1 MFFDFK
7 YLGDD
12 DDDDVVENDGDG
24 WFDIRRPI
32 RTLSPMNI
40 LCMGDDEEVVVGKV
54 KVIIMRRTKRMV
66 KRKIDHLGSSGS
78 FELRLRNFLEMK
90 MTIILNQ
97 QMMTLMRKRR
107 RKTPGSSD
115 WWPPPSTN
123 GHKSSEMQRVMQIKP
138 VGFLTDPSQ
147 PHFLWAA
154 KNGTKLF
161 LSRFFWT
168 TLYRFQSCGRFLI
181 FSWSVRGWSQ
191 CAAPTWGLELSHLLF
206 RLWLG
211 FPLP

>member
-1 MFFDFK
+1 
-7 YLGDD
+7 
-12 DDDDVVENDGDG
+12 
-24 WFDIRRPI
+24 
-32 RTLSPMNI
+32 MNI

-66 KRKIDHLGSSGS
+66 KRKVDHLGSSGS

-97 QMMTLMRKRR
+97 QMMTVMRKRR

-138 VGFLTDPSQ
+138 IGFPTDPSQ
-147 PHFLWAA
+147 PHFL
-154 KNGTKLF
+154 
-161 LSRFFWT
+161 
-168 TLYRFQSCGRFLI
+168 
-181 FSWSVRGWSQ
+181 
-191 CAAPTWGLELSHLLF
+191 
-206 RLWLG
+206 
-211 FPLP
+211 

>member
-66 KRKIDHLGSSGS
+66 KRKVDHLGSSGS

-97 QMMTLMRKRR
+97 QMMTVMRKRR

-138 VGFLTDPSQ
+138 VGFPTDPSQ
-147 PHFLWAA
+147 P
-154 KNGTKLF
+154 
-161 LSRFFWT
+161 
-168 TLYRFQSCGRFLI
+168 RFQSWGRFLI

-191 CAAPTWGLELSHLLF
+191 CEAPTWGLELSHLLLC
-206 RLWLG
+206 LWFG

>member
-1 MFFDFK
+1 
-7 YLGDD
+7 
-12 DDDDVVENDGDG
+12 
-24 WFDIRRPI
+24 
-32 RTLSPMNI
+32 MNI

-66 KRKIDHLGSSGS
+66 KRKVDHLGSSGS

-97 QMMTLMRKRR
+97 QMMTVMRKRR

-138 VGFLTDPSQ
+138 VGFPPTNPGRS
-147 PHFLWAA
+147 HFLSLA
-154 KNGTKLF
+154 KNGTD
-161 LSRFFWT
+161 
-168 TLYRFQSCGRFLI
+168 
-181 FSWSVRGWSQ
+181 FSGPEFSMTQ
-191 CAAPTWGLELSHLLF
+191 P
-206 RLWLG
+206 LG
-211 FPLP
+211 PRNF

>member
-1 MFFDFK
+1 
-7 YLGDD
+7 
-12 DDDDVVENDGDG
+12 
-24 WFDIRRPI
+24 
-32 RTLSPMNI
+32 MNI

-147 PHFLWAA
+147 PHFLSAA
-154 KNGTKLF
+154 KM
-161 LSRFFWT
+161 
-168 TLYRFQSCGRFLI
+168 
-181 FSWSVRGWSQ
+181 
-191 CAAPTWGLELSHLLF
+191 APTFFVKIFLNHFVSISKREAVSHFLLISA
-206 RLWLG
+206 RLITV
-211 FPLP
+211 